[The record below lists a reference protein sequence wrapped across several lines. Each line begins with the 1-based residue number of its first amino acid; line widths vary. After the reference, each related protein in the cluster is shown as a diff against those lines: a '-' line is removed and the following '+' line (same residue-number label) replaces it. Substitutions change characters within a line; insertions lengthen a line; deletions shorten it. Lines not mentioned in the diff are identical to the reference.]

1 MEEREPKLRCQ
12 ERVFYGIKV
21 AMNINKMWF
30 TSNGQ
35 SLKHVRVYL
44 PTQLFSY
51 DQLYVAL
58 PQEKV

>member
-1 MEEREPKLRCQ
+1 MRINVE
-12 ERVFYGIKV
+12 
-21 AMNINKMWF
+21 MTINK
-30 TSNGQ
+30 SQRQ

-51 DQLYVAL
+51 GQLYVAL